1 MSYQRRN
8 GSVPPFVR
16 ALIAAALVA
25 AGAAI
30 LLQNPAGAA
39 TPPLSCPSADCA
51 TVMVGSAGP
60 EGLPVVS
67 VRELSDIQ
75 RRSRLRRC
83 CARYYQGL
91 PLKGYLCSPAYVQEA
106 FRRGICT
113 RR

>member
-8 GSVPPFVR
+8 GSIPPYVR
-16 ALIAAALVA
+16 ALIAAAMVA

-30 LLQNPAGAA
+30 LLQTPAGAA
-39 TPPLSCPSADCA
+39 TPPISCPSAGCGLM
-51 TVMVGSAGP
+51 TGGSPDPEPMRLAG
-60 EGLPVVS
+60 
-67 VRELSDIQ
+67 VRDLSDIQ

-91 PLKGYLCSPAYVQEA
+91 PLKGFLCSPAYVQEA
-106 FRRGICT
+106 FKRGICT